1 VGEVTA
7 NRKQPEEGDH
17 REHSSREERRLCAK
31 VVPQQADDDAVAQVS
46 ATFGRVLRKWREAR
60 QSNGRQLTAAA
71 LTATPQLTN

>member
-31 VVPQQADDDAVAQVS
+31 VVPQQADDAVAQVS